1 VVSPKLSSVI
11 FETSFAALKLRARG
25 KVRDIYDL
33 GDRLVLVATDRL
45 SAFDVVMPTP
55 IPDKGRVLTQLSLFW
70 FEKLSSVVP
79 NHVLTATRFD
89 GELAPYADE
98 LAGRA
103 MVVRKAEPIPVECV
117 VRGYLAG
124 SGWKEYREGGAV
136 CGIKLPAGLLESSRL
151 PEPIFT
157 PATKE
162 TSGHDINISFAEMET
177 ITGAKLAARLRDT
190 SVDIYRRASEFAA
203 GRGIII
209 ADTKF
214 EFGLD
219 KDALIWIDEALT
231 PDSSRF
237 WPADGYQPGRA
248 QPSFDKQFVR
258 DYLERSGWN
267 KQPPGPALPPD
278 VVAGTQ
284 AKYREA
290 YRRLVGHELDNGR

>member
-1 VVSPKLSSVI
+1 MIL
-11 FETSFAALKLRARG
+11 ETNFAGLKLRARG

-33 GDRLVLVATDRL
+33 GDRLLLVATDRL

-70 FEKLSSVVP
+70 FEKLASVAP
-79 NHVLTATRFD
+79 NHMLTATRFE
-89 GELAPYADE
+89 GVLAPYAEE

-103 MVVRKAEPIPVECV
+103 MVVRKAEPILVECV

-124 SGWKEYREGGAV
+124 SGWKDYQKTGAV
-136 CGIKLPAGLLESSRL
+136 CGIALPVGLLESSRL

-157 PATKE
+157 PSTKAS
-162 TSGHDINISFAEMET
+162 SGHDENISMEEVKK
-177 ITGAKLAARLRDT
+177 IAGAVLAARLRAT
-190 SVDIYRRASEFAA
+190 SIELYRRAAEYAA
-203 GRGIII
+203 GRGILI

-214 EFGLD
+214 EFGLLD
-219 KDALIWIDEALT
+219 GQLVWIDEALT

-267 KQPPGPALPPD
+267 KKPPAPALPAD

-290 YRRLVGHELDNGR
+290 YRRLVGRDLDEPR